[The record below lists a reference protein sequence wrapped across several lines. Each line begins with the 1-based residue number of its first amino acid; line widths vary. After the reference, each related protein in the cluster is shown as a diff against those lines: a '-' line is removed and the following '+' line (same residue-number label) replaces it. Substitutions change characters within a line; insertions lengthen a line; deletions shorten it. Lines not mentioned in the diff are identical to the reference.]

1 MPRPR
6 ILLVDDDR
14 RVRQLV
20 GLTLPA
26 DDYDLSFAED
36 GKDAVRIAQRTHPD
50 LILLDYAMSGLHGV
64 DVCAAIRSVPKMA
77 STPIIMLTGHGD
89 DEIRHR
95 SILAGANGFL
105 TKPFSPIALEQT
117 IRSLLDASSLPPL
130 SPGEIQIVPRP
141 AAGGAAQQAGYGSAI
156 QTLPPAPAEPTPE
169 LLIGDPDSSLDAER
183 SLDGVR
189 RRYVDLNE
197 TFVTTIEA
205 LATVLELRAAETE
218 GHAQRVSLYTVAAAR
233 RLGVHPDELEQLR
246 WGAILHDVGMIAV
259 PDSILLKPGRLQPE
273 EWALV
278 RAHPD
283 HGAHLLQHVPG
294 LGAGIEI
301 VRFHHERFDGAGYP
315 LGLRGTAIPL
325 GARIF
330 AIADALDA
338 ITTDRPYRP
347 TRTWEEAR
355 IEILQGRGTHF
366 DPTVVDAFLEIFDEL
381 HGLNGAEEPFE
392 LPGAVD

>member
-1 MPRPR
+1 
-6 ILLVDDDR
+6 
-14 RVRQLV
+14 
-20 GLTLPA
+20 
-26 DDYDLSFAED
+26 
-36 GKDAVRIAQRTHPD
+36 
-50 LILLDYAMSGLHGV
+50 
-64 DVCAAIRSVPKMA
+64 
-77 STPIIMLTGHGD
+77 
-89 DEIRHR
+89 
-95 SILAGANGFL
+95 
-105 TKPFSPIALEQT
+105 
-117 IRSLLDASSLPPL
+117 
-130 SPGEIQIVPRP
+130 
-141 AAGGAAQQAGYGSAI
+141 
-156 QTLPPAPAEPTPE
+156 
-169 LLIGDPDSSLDAER
+169 
-183 SLDGVR
+183 
-189 RRYVDLNE
+189 
-197 TFVTTIEA
+197 
-205 LATVLELRAAETE
+205 
-218 GHAQRVSLYTVAAAR
+218 
-233 RLGVHPDELEQLR
+233 
-246 WGAILHDVGMIAV
+246 MIAV

-381 HGLNGAEEPFE
+381 HGPNGAEEPFE